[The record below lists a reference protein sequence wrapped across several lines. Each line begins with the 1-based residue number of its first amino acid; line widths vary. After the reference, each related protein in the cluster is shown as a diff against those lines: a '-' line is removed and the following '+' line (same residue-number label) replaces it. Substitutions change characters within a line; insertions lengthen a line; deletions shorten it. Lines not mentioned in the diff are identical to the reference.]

1 MIRFRMAMVAVVL
14 PVALAAVAI
23 AIQLAWLPALPE
35 QIVTHWSFGDRPDS
49 HGPAWTSPVLTALLA
64 LLPAVIGGILLVRFM
79 PAGGPSRL
87 QKLLASTVLLMSALI
102 SVITTGTLAIQ
113 LPGAA
118 GPDSGVLPV
127 ILVAAVAAVALA
139 VAGWFI
145 MPPSKVVTA
154 QATPAHPVARE
165 PGERVAWVG
174 VARFALPIL
183 LPLIGVVIAALGL
196 TAYLFVTTG
205 IWGMILIPIVV
216 GVSVLGTAFWHVRA
230 DERGLSVRGALG
242 WPLFRVPAAEIQSA
256 GALQLDAMGEFAGWG
271 IRFGR
276 GRRLGIITRSGEALE
291 VQRRDGRAIVVTVDD
306 AATAAGVLEAYA
318 PKVDRKG

>member
-1 MIRFRMAMVAVVL
+1 MIRFRMAMVAIVL
-14 PVALAAVAI
+14 PVALAAIAI
-23 AIQLAWLPALPE
+23 AIQLAWLPELPD

-49 HGPAWTSPVLTALLA
+49 YGPGWTSPVLTALVA
-64 LLPAVIGGILLVRFM
+64 VLPAAIGGILLVRLM

-87 QKLLASTVLLMSALI
+87 QKLLASTVLLMAVLI
-102 SVITTGTLAIQ
+102 SVIATGTLAIQ
-113 LPGAA
+113 LPGASGADA
-118 GPDSGVLPV
+118 GALPV
-127 ILVAAVAAVALA
+127 VLAGVVTALVVA

-145 MPPSKVVTA
+145 MPPSKAVAA
-154 QATPAHPVARE
+154 QATPAKPVAVA

-205 IWGMILIPIVV
+205 IWGTILIPIVV
-216 GVSVLGTAFWHVRA
+216 GVSVLGSAFWHVRA
-230 DERGLSVRGALG
+230 DERGLTVRGALG
-242 WPLFRVPAAEIQSA
+242 WPLFRVPASEIQSA
-256 GALQLDAMGEFAGWG
+256 GALRIDAMGEFAGWG

-276 GRRLGIITRSGEALE
+276 GRRVGIVTRSGEALE
-291 VQRRDGRAIVVTVDD
+291 VQRRDGRALVVTVDD

-318 PKVDRKG
+318 SKVDEKG